1 MTIDEVME
9 LGRLAFPKV
18 DLSTKNMDGAIDDG
32 MCGFFYHP
40 SIHPHT
46 DMIEDAYYAV
56 KRLYPNKCLDTEI
69 GLVYIGKALDYKVLG
84 NAETAFF
91 TDENNG
97 KDTGLCGIALGEELF
112 KSGNELCLR
121 STLYHE
127 LCHAFYNI
135 FVNGRVETDRENTS
149 GEYIELS
156 QHDCNIIKFGVE
168 APKEETSNIN
178 AKEYSFAEYLKWFS
192 PYAFQKQEQVI
203 IDCMNLNFFDDKRT
217 NVQAS
222 FVSHDILTSY
232 CDALKSLY
240 TSKRDGD
247 RRLFKDRDIERKALN
262 IMLTYA
268 HPKDF
273 LYIRQALLKCSKLK
287 I

>member
-1 MTIDEVME
+1 MTKDEVVE
-9 LGRLAFPKV
+9 LGNAAFPMI
-18 DLSTKNMDGAIDDG
+18 DLSTKHIDGAIDDG

-46 DMIEDAYYAV
+46 DMIEAAYMAV
-56 KRLYPNKCLDTEI
+56 KRLYPYCKDTEVGI
-69 GLVYIGKALDYKVLG
+69 VYIGKSLDNRILG

-91 TDENNG
+91 DT
-97 KDTGLCGIALGEELF
+97 DTGLCGIGLGEELF

-127 LCHAFYNI
+127 LCHAFFNI
-135 FVNGRVETDRENTS
+135 FVNGKIEMDRENAS
-149 GEYIELS
+149 GEYYELK
-156 QHDCNIIKFGVE
+156 QDDCNIIKFGVN
-168 APKEETSNIN
+168 PKNEDCMNIN
-178 AKEYSFAEYLKWFS
+178 AKEYSFTEYMTWFT
-192 PYAFQKQEQVI
+192 PYAFQKQEKVV
-203 IDCMNLNFFDDKRT
+203 IDCMNYNFFKDKRT
-217 NVQAS
+217 DVQAL

-232 CDALKSLY
+232 CDALKSLH
-240 TSKRDGD
+240 TSVRDGD
-247 RRLFKDRDIERKALN
+247 KRFFKDRDIERKALN

-273 LYIRQALLKCSKLK
+273 VYIRQALLKNSNIK

>member
-1 MTIDEVME
+1 
-9 LGRLAFPKV
+9 
-18 DLSTKNMDGAIDDG
+18 
-32 MCGFFYHP
+32 
-40 SIHPHT
+40 
-46 DMIEDAYYAV
+46 MIEDAYQAV
-56 KRLYPNKCLDTEI
+56 KHLYPNKCQDTKL
-69 GLVYIGKALDYKVLG
+69 GMVYIGKSLDNRILG

-91 TDENNG
+91 DI
-97 KDTGLCGIALGEELF
+97 DTGLCGIALGEELF

-127 LCHAFYNI
+127 LCHAFFNI
-135 FVNGRVETDRENTS
+135 FVNGKIEMDKENAS
-149 GEYIELS
+149 GEYIILN
-156 QHDCNIIKFGVE
+156 QDDCNIVKFGVN
-168 APKEETSNIN
+168 PKNEDCMNIN

-203 IDCMNLNFFDDKRT
+203 IDCMNFNFFKDKRT
-217 NVQAS
+217 DIQAS

-232 CDALKSLY
+232 CDALKCLH
-240 TSKRDGD
+240 TSVREGDKRF
-247 RRLFKDRDIERKALN
+247 FKDRDIERKALN

-273 LYIRQALLKCSKLK
+273 AYIRQALVKNSKLK

>member
-1 MTIDEVME
+1 MTKDEVVQ
-9 LGRLAFPKV
+9 LGNLAFPLV
-18 DLSTKNMDGAIDDG
+18 DLSTKHMDGAIDKG
-32 MCGFFYHP
+32 ICGFFYHP

-46 DMIEDAYYAV
+46 DIIDAAYFAV
-56 KRLYPNKCLDTEI
+56 KHLYPNKCLDTELGI
-69 GLVYIGKALDYKVLG
+69 VYIGKSRDYRILG

-91 TDENNG
+91 SDDATG
-97 KDTGLCGIALGEELF
+97 KDTGLCGIGLGEELF
-112 KSGNELCLR
+112 KSGNEQCLR

-135 FVNGRVETDRENTS
+135 FINGRVETDRENVS
-149 GEYIELS
+149 GEYYELK
-156 QHDCNIIKFGVE
+156 QDDCNIVKFGING
-168 APKEETSNIN
+168 KNEETRNIN
-178 AKEYSFAEYLKWFS
+178 AKEYSFQEYMRWFT

-203 IDCMNLNFFDDKRT
+203 IDCMNYNFFNDKRT
-217 NVQAS
+217 QTQAL

-232 CDALKSLY
+232 CDALKALY
-240 TSKRDGD
+240 TSVRDGD
-247 RRLFKDRDIERKALN
+247 KRLFKDRDIERKALN

-273 LYIRQALLKCSKLK
+273 AYIRQALLKCSKLK